1 MQTIQKE
8 KVYGYAFKAVL
19 SLILLFCLYNVICIL
34 FLSPYSGG
42 KLRSRVSNA
51 VNAVESNLKHAGPKK
66 TEKIIYKSSLV
77 NKTNDSSWANQIKR
91 ATVFAGPTK
100 IRVEKAEE
108 EIVQYEEVE
117 VTGNTEIIF
126 KGMVDDLAYIDIR
139 KEIDGQWHEHGF
151 PIKVGEKIGKK
162 KIIGGKMFDFTTNY
176 VLQDIVY
183 NVQRP
188 VTLNK
193 KVVVLNEAG
202 EFYSTR
208 VVPGETYMKSTS
220 KIKYKDKNG
229 NINEL
234 WLMESEGTL
243 SVNHD
248 ETVDKAQRP

>member
-1 MQTIQKE
+1 MQTVQKE

-19 SLILLFCLYNVICIL
+19 SLILLFCLYNGVCIL

-42 KLRSRVSNA
+42 KLRSRVSDA

-77 NKTNDSSWANQIKR
+77 NKTNGSSWANQIKR

-126 KGMVDDLAYIDIR
+126 KGMVDELAYIYVR
-139 KEIDGQWHEHGF
+139 KKKDEQWREHGF
-151 PIKVGEKIGKK
+151 PTKIGEKIGKK
-162 KIIGGKMFDFTTNY
+162 KIIGGKIFDFTTNY

-193 KVVVLNEAG
+193 KIVVLNEAG
-202 EFYSTR
+202 EFDSTR
-208 VVPGETYMKSTS
+208 IVPGETYMKSTS
-220 KIKYKDKNG
+220 KIKYRDKNG

-234 WLMESEGTL
+234 WLMESESTL